1 MSSGVKGMSQLL
13 IDFLRK
19 ELIRTVKVT
28 VLEILILKNL
38 IWIP

>member
-1 MSSGVKGMSQLL
+1 MFSGVKGMSQLL

-38 IWIP
+38 I